1 MKKLTIAAI
10 LAISTPLVIPEA
22 ALLAQSASPATNIP
36 VPQYPG
42 KVAPPPPPGD
52 IPLRR
57 VPSSVAPPSPGGS
70 RDYRLVEKAA
80 RDIAKARRD
89 AYEMASISGRVSSS
103 EASEFVSTAGRILS
117 DAESAYSGGRYFSAS
132 EKAKAASALYAAA
145 NTLDRTQLA
154 YAVDRRGPK
163 KPGRGNYVEAPDKA
177 RERIARAEAELTYY
191 RSTDATA
198 SQLIDRAKNMV
209 GGATPVST
217 SGDVSYLGRN
227 RAAEHAAKAAMHLIA
242 AQRGF

>member
-1 MKKLTIAAI
+1 MKKLAIAAI

-36 VPQYPG
+36 VPQAPG
-42 KVAPPPPPGD
+42 TVDPPPPPGD

-57 VPSSVAPPSPGGS
+57 VPSSVALPSPRGS
-70 RDYRLVEKAA
+70 RDSRLVEKAA
-80 RDIAKARRD
+80 RDISKARRD

-145 NTLDRTQLA
+145 NTLDRTQLG
-154 YAVDRRGPK
+154 YAVDRRGR

-198 SQLIDRAKNMV
+198 SQLINRAKNMV

-217 SGDVSYLGRN
+217 SGDVSYLARN

>member
-1 MKKLTIAAI
+1 MKRLTIAAI
-10 LAISTPLVIPEA
+10 LAISAPVVIPQA
-22 ALLAQSASPATNIP
+22 ALLAQSPSPATNIP
-36 VPQYPG
+36 VP
-42 KVAPPPPPGD
+42 VAPGAVLPPPPGD
-52 IPLRR
+52 IPLRG
-57 VPSSVAPPSPGGS
+57 VPSSVAPPSPIDS
-70 RDYRLVEKAA
+70 REYRLVEKAA

-89 AYEMASISGRVSSS
+89 AYEMASMSGRVSSN

-145 NTLDRTQLA
+145 KTLDRTQLG

-163 KPGRGNYVEAPDKA
+163 PDRDRYVEAPDKA

-209 GGATPVST
+209 GGATLVST
-217 SGDVSYLGRN
+217 SPDASYLAKY

>member
-1 MKKLTIAAI
+1 MKKLAIAAI
-10 LAISTPLVIPEA
+10 LALSTPLVIPEA

-36 VPQYPG
+36 VPQAPG
-42 KVAPPPPPGD
+42 TVDPPPPPGD

-57 VPSSVAPPSPGGS
+57 VPSSVALPSPRGS
-70 RDYRLVEKAA
+70 RDSRLVEKAA
-80 RDIAKARRD
+80 RDISKARRD

-145 NTLDRTQLA
+145 NTLDRTQLG
-154 YAVDRRGPK
+154 YAVDRRGP

-198 SQLIDRAKNMV
+198 SQLINRAKNMV

-217 SGDVSYLGRN
+217 SGDVSYLARN